1 MRRVGH
7 SWREACALA
16 LAESDSKKFIGRL
29 DCAITALQKRYAE
42 CESHPLTST
51 ELTEIRK
58 TITALER
65 RMQHQLAQDSAAHSG
80 EAKRKKKSASEDNA
94 ARNTIGHAKHLL
106 RVLRP

>member
-16 LAESDSKKFIGRL
+16 LAESDPKKFIGRL

-42 CESHPLTST
+42 WESHALTPA
-51 ELTEIRK
+51 ELSQIRK
-58 TITALER
+58 AITALER
-65 RMQHQLAQDSAAHSG
+65 RMQNQLAEDSAAHSS
-80 EAKRKKKSASEDNA
+80 EAKRKKKSISEDNPV
-94 ARNTIGHAKHLL
+94 RNNVGHAKHLL